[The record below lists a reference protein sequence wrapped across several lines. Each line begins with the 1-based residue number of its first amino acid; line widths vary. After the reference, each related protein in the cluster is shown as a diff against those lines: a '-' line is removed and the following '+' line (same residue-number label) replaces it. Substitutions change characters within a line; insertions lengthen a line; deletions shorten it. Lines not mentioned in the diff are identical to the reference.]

1 MKLNIKKNHSKRR
14 FLQIVGISYFGLN
27 TLFAYSNKELKKINK
42 TGRLLGT
49 DAQITIFCDSKEKGQ
64 LVLDKCFNEAKKL
77 ESMFSLYKNDSLI
90 SQLNKYGEIHDY
102 PKEFRD
108 LIEIALKFSKISN
121 GAFDITVQPLWKL
134 YEDFYTNNNNAN
146 KVIKDSEIKNVLK
159 KVDYKKVFIENNKI
173 FFKGE
178 NMSITLNGIAQ
189 GYITDKVT
197 ELLASFGISN
207 TLVNMG
213 EYRAL
218 GSKNNGEDWKIGI
231 RNPDQTWKI
240 SQILPMQNMSVATS
254 GGYGHFFDRNIKAH
268 HIFNPKSGKNDNFYK
283 SVTVKAKTAT
293 VADGLSTTLFATN
306 KKFHKQIINN
316 FQNIEVIY
324 I

>member
-1 MKLNIKKNHSKRR
+1 MALDIKKPLSKRR
-14 FLQIVGISYFGLN
+14 FLQIVGMSYTGLHSLLAFSKN
-27 TLFAYSNKELKKINK
+27 ELIKIKKN
-42 TGRLLGT
+42 GRLLGT
-49 DAQITIFCDSKEKGQ
+49 DAQITIFCDSKEKGE
-64 LVLDKCFNEAKKL
+64 LILDKCFYEVKKL
-77 ESMFSLYKNDSLI
+77 ELIFSLYKDNSVI

-102 PKEFRD
+102 PKEFRE

-159 KVDYKKVFIENNKI
+159 KVDYKKVFIENKKI
-173 FFKGE
+173 FFRDE

-197 ELLASFGISN
+197 EILANFGISK

-231 RNPDQTWKI
+231 VNPDQTWSI
-240 SQILPMQNMSVATS
+240 SKILPIQNMSVATS

-293 VADGLSTTLFATN
+293 IADGLSTTLFATN

-316 FQNIEVIY
+316 FKNIEVIY

>member
-1 MKLNIKKNHSKRR
+1 
-14 FLQIVGISYFGLN
+14 
-27 TLFAYSNKELKKINK
+27 
-42 TGRLLGT
+42 
-49 DAQITIFCDSKEKGQ
+49 
-64 LVLDKCFNEAKKL
+64 
-77 ESMFSLYKNDSLI
+77 MFSLYKNDSLI

-197 ELLASFGISN
+197 ELLASYGISN

>member
-1 MKLNIKKNHSKRR
+1 MALDIKKPLSKRR
-14 FLQIVGISYFGLN
+14 FLQIVGVSCIGTHPLLAFSK
-27 TLFAYSNKELKKINK
+27 NKSIKLKKN
-42 TGRLLGT
+42 GRLLGT
-49 DAQITIFCDSKEKGQ
+49 DAQITIFCDSKEKGE
-64 LVLDKCFNEAKKL
+64 LILDKCFGEVKKL
-77 ESMFSLYKNDSLI
+77 ELIFSLYKDNSVI
-90 SQLNKYGEIHDY
+90 SRLNKYGEIHGY
-102 PKEFRD
+102 PKQFRR
-108 LIEIALKFSKISN
+108 LVEIALKFSKISN

-134 YEDFYTNNNNAN
+134 YESHYSNKNNAN
-146 KVIKDSEIKNVLK
+146 TVIEDSEIKNILK
-159 KVDYKKVFIENNKI
+159 KVDYKKVFIENKKI
-173 FFKGE
+173 FFKDE
-178 NMSITLNGIAQ
+178 DMAMTLNGIAQ
-189 GYITDKVT
+189 GYITDKVI
-197 ELLASFGISN
+197 EILANFGISN

-240 SQILPMQNMSVATS
+240 SQILPMQNMSAATS

-293 VADGLSTTLFATN
+293 IADGLSTTLFATN
-306 KKFHKQIINN
+306 KKYHKQIINN
-316 FQNIEVIY
+316 FKNIEVIY

>member
-1 MKLNIKKNHSKRR
+1 MKLDKKKNHSKRR
-14 FLQIVGISYFGLN
+14 FLQIVGISYFGLH

-49 DAQITIFCDSKEKGQ
+49 DAQITIFCDSKEKGEI
-64 LVLDKCFNEAKKL
+64 VLDKCFNEAKKL
-77 ESMFSLYKNDSLI
+77 ESMFSLYKYDSLI

-108 LIEIALKFSKISN
+108 LIEIALMFSKISN

-134 YEDFYTNNNNAN
+134 YEDFYTNNDNAN

-173 FFKGE
+173 FFTDE

-293 VADGLSTTLFATN
+293 IADGLSTTLFATN

-316 FQNIEVIY
+316 FKNIEVIY

>member
-1 MKLNIKKNHSKRR
+1 MKLESKKSISKRR
-14 FLQIVGISYFGLN
+14 FLQIVGVTSIGFHSVLA
-27 TLFAYSNKELKKINK
+27 LAKNKLIKIKKS
-42 TGRLLGT
+42 GRLLGT
-49 DAQITIFCDSKEKGQ
+49 DAQITIFCDSKEKGEI
-64 LVLDKCFNEAKKL
+64 VLDKCFNEAKKL
-77 ESMFSLYKNDSLI
+77 ESMFSLYKNDSVI
-90 SQLNKYGEIHDY
+90 SQLNKNGEIHNY
-102 PKEFRD
+102 PNQFRE
-108 LIEIALKFSKISN
+108 LIEIALRFSKISN

-134 YEDFYTNNNNAN
+134 YEDFYTNNDNAN
-146 KVIKDSEIKNVLK
+146 KVIKDSEIKNALK
-159 KVDYKKVFIENNKI
+159 KVNYKNIYIENKKI
-173 FFKGE
+173 FFKDE

-197 ELLASFGISN
+197 EILSDFGISK

-218 GSKNNGEDWKIGI
+218 GSKNNGESWKIGI
-231 RNPDQTWKI
+231 INPDQTWKI
-240 SQILPMQNMSVATS
+240 SKILPLQNMSVATS
-254 GGYGHFFDRNIKAH
+254 GGYGHYFDSDIKAH

-293 VADGLSTTLFATN
+293 IADGLSTTLFATN

-316 FQNIEVIY
+316 FKNIEVIY

>member
-1 MKLNIKKNHSKRR
+1 MKLDIKKTHSKRR
-14 FLQIVGISYFGLN
+14 FLQIVGVSYIGFN
-27 TLFAYSNKELKKINK
+27 SLFAFSKNKLIKINK
-42 TGRLLGT
+42 SRRLLGT
-49 DAQITIFCDSKEKGQ
+49 DAQITIFCDSKEKGEII
-64 LVLDKCFNEAKKL
+64 LDKCFNEAKKL

-90 SQLNKYGEIHDY
+90 SQLNEYGEIHNY
-102 PKEFRD
+102 PNQFRE
-108 LIEIALKFSKISN
+108 LLEIALKFSKISN

-159 KVDYKKVFIENNKI
+159 KVDYKKVFIENKKI
-173 FFKGE
+173 FFKDE

-197 ELLASFGISN
+197 EILANFGISK

-231 RNPDQTWKI
+231 VNPDQTWSI
-240 SQILPMQNMSVATS
+240 SKILPIQNMSVATS

-293 VADGLSTTLFATN
+293 IADGLSTTLFATN

-316 FQNIEVIY
+316 FKNIEVIY

>member
-1 MKLNIKKNHSKRR
+1 MASDIKKSLSKRR
-14 FLQIVGISYFGLN
+14 FLQIFGVSFSGLHS
-27 TLFAYSNKELKKINK
+27 LLAFSENKFIKIKRN
-42 TGRLLGT
+42 GRLLGT
-49 DAQITIFCDSKEKGQ
+49 DAHITLFCDSKEKGE
-64 LVLDKCFNEAKKL
+64 LILDKCFDEVKKL
-77 ESMFSLYKNDSLI
+77 ELIFSLYKDKSVI

-102 PKEFRD
+102 PIQFRE

-134 YEDFYTNNNNAN
+134 YESHYSNKNNAN
-146 KVIKDSEIKNVLK
+146 TVIKDSKIKHVLK
-159 KVDYKKVFIENNKI
+159 KVNYKKVLIENKKI
-173 FFKGE
+173 FFKDD

-197 ELLASFGISN
+197 EILANFGISN

-218 GSKNNGEDWKIGI
+218 GSKNSGEDWKIGI

-293 VADGLSTTLFATN
+293 IADGMSTTLFATN

-316 FQNIEVIY
+316 FKNIEVIY